1 MGNRHGKK
9 PYRDYDGVRPSSDR
23 KKDQNGNNQEN
34 AQTQSVVAE
43 INKLE
48 KQLGAETF
56 KKLFKSITAD
66 GGSEFMDFERIENS
80 SDGNKRTALY
90 FAHPYCASE
99 RGTNENHNRI
109 FRRFYPKGTDFS
121 GLNPALFTE
130 VQKWMN
136 DYPRKILTA
145 QLPKKN

>member
-1 MGNRHGKK
+1 M
-9 PYRDYDGVRPSSDR
+9 RPFSDR
-23 KKDQNGNNQEN
+23 KTEAEIIRKMQN

-43 INKLE
+43 VNGLE
-48 KQLGAETF
+48 KQPGAETF
-56 KKLFKSITAD
+56 KKFLKSITAD
-66 GGSEFMDFERIENS
+66 GGSEFMDFDGIENS
-80 SDGNKRTALY
+80 PDVSKRTALY

-130 VQKWMN
+130 IQIWMN
-136 DYPRKILTA
+136 FYSRKIPDGSTPEKELIKYMGNDFKI
-145 QLPKKN
+145 PI